1 MKKYLIFLSAAL
13 TLCLTACGQRT
24 EEVASTAEPTQ
35 TPKPA
40 VMVTATPIPTTTV
53 TAVPTP
59 TPTAVE
65 ATTVPKPPVTPLPT
79 LKPVPTPSPVPVPT
93 ASPTPIPTPEPTS
106 LPTSEPTAEPTGEA
120 GPESTPELSDVPN
133 DEAVL
138 EAYRTAA
145 EIYSWFAGYNDGGL
159 MLDMEDT
166 ALQSD
171 LTYFRVTRPGLGT
184 MDELRGLLKSIFSD
198 EIVDPLLSQGH
209 FVETE
214 KGLYAL
220 PAGRGS
226 DVTKGS
232 VVLSVLRLQDN
243 PSLCLIQ
250 AEVELLE
257 WAEEAQAPAVAGT
270 QLYQFPYQ
278 RVGDK
283 WVFTQFESIF

>member
-1 MKKYLIFLSAAL
+1 MKKYLIFVSAAL
-13 TLCLTACGQRT
+13 ALCLTACGQRT
-24 EEVASTAEPTQ
+24 EEVTSTAVPTQ
-35 TPKPA
+35 TPKPT
-40 VMVTATPIPTTTV
+40 VMVTAAPAPTAAV

-59 TPTAVE
+59 APTAE
-65 ATTVPKPPVTPLPT
+65 ATVVPEPSVTPPPT
-79 LKPVPTPSPVPVPT
+79 LKPAPTPSPI
-93 ASPTPIPTPEPTS
+93 PTPTNSPAPTPEPTP

-120 GPESTPELSDVPN
+120 GPESTPEPSDVPN

-257 WAEEAQAPAVAGT
+257 WAEGAQTPAVTGT